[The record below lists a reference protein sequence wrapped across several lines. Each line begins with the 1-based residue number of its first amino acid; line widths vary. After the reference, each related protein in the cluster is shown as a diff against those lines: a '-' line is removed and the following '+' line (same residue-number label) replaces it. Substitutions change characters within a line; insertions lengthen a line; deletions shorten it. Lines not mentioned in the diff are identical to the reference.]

1 MTQKITPLN
10 LESLAALASAD
21 QPPCLSLY
29 QPTHRRHP
37 ENKQDRIRFRNLV
50 KEMEGSLRQ
59 AYPTLEAQ
67 QLLKPFEELA
77 QDHTFWD
84 HTQDGLAVLAGPLLF
99 HVFSLPL
106 PVEELVVVANS
117 FHTKPLRRILQSA
130 DRFQVLC
137 LSLRAVRLFE
147 GNRHGLGEVD
157 LGAGA
162 PRTIEEA
169 LGAELTEP
177 HQTVASYGG
186 VGGGSS
192 PMHHGQGGK
201 MDEVEIDAAR
211 YFRAVDRAVLEHH
224 SRPSGLPL
232 ILAALPEHHHLFHE
246 VSQNP
251 LLVAD
256 GIRFNPDAAS
266 ADELGTLAWQVME
279 PRYLARLAS
288 LGEEFE
294 KARSRDAGS
303 DDLEKVAEASAH
315 GRVATLLIE
324 ADREI
329 AGALDGTTGKVSFT
343 TLSDP
348 HVDDLLD
355 DLGEL
360 VVKMGGSLLVIPADR
375 MPTTTGLAATYRY

>member
-1 MTQKITPLN
+1 MTQKTTPLN
-10 LESLAALASAD
+10 FESLATLASAD
-21 QPPCLSLY
+21 AQPHLSLY

-37 ENKQDRIRFRNLV
+37 ENRQDRIRFRNLV

-59 AYPTLEAQ
+59 AFPTLEAQ
-67 QLLKPFEELA
+67 ELLKPFEELA
-77 QDHTFWD
+77 QNEPFWD

-99 HVFSLPL
+99 RVFLLPI
-106 PVEELVVVANS
+106 PVAELVVVADS
-117 FHTKPLRRILQSA
+117 FHTKPLRRFLQSV
-130 DRFQVLC
+130 DRYQVLG
-137 LSLRAVRLFE
+137 LSQRAVRLFE
-147 GNRHGLGEVD
+147 GNRHGLGEVE
-157 LGAGA
+157 LGAGV
-162 PRTIEEA
+162 PRTVEEA

-192 PMHHGQGGK
+192 AMHHGHGGK
-201 MDEVEIDAAR
+201 TDEMEIDAAR
-211 YFRAVDRAVLEHH
+211 FFRAVDRAVMDHQ

-232 ILAALPEHHHLFHE
+232 ILAALPEHHHLFRE

-256 GIRFNPDAAS
+256 GIRLNPDAVS
-266 ADELGTLAWQVME
+266 ADELGALAWQVME
-279 PRYLARLAS
+279 PAYLARLAS

-303 DDLEKVAEASAH
+303 DDLERVAEASAH

-329 AGALDGTTGKVSFT
+329 AGALDGATGTVSFT
-343 TLSDP
+343 PLGDTGG
-348 HVDDLLD
+348 DDLLD

-360 VVKMGGSLLVIPADR
+360 VVKMGGNLFVIPAER

>member
-130 DRFQVLC
+130 DRFQG
-137 LSLRAVRLFE
+137 FE
-147 GNRHGLGEVD
+147 VGHN
-157 LGAGA
+157 
-162 PRTIEEA
+162 
-169 LGAELTEP
+169 LT
-177 HQTVASYGG
+177 
-186 VGGGSS
+186 
-192 PMHHGQGGK
+192 
-201 MDEVEIDAAR
+201 
-211 YFRAVDRAVLEHH
+211 
-224 SRPSGLPL
+224 
-232 ILAALPEHHHLFHE
+232 LPESRAAPE
-246 VSQNP
+246 RRGASWY
-251 LLVAD
+251 D
-256 GIRFNPDAAS
+256 GLRSFRTLRQPTFENGKGRAAWIRRTSFSPTAS
-266 ADELGTLAWQVME
+266 
-279 PRYLARLAS
+279 PS
-288 LGEEFE
+288 
-294 KARSRDAGS
+294 
-303 DDLEKVAEASAH
+303 
-315 GRVATLLIE
+315 
-324 ADREI
+324 
-329 AGALDGTTGKVSFT
+329 
-343 TLSDP
+343 
-348 HVDDLLD
+348 
-355 DLGEL
+355 
-360 VVKMGGSLLVIPADR
+360 
-375 MPTTTGLAATYRY
+375 